1 MRRTAVAVLAQGA
14 LIAPRA
20 SVAWN
25 PNAQTRSADP
35 ARQHALDDGHMTL
48 NGRSYAVRAQVVTAL
63 KHFVDCDPDAPEDF
77 INACNDT
84 TEDLMTLECASNVE
98 LLSLKDEKA
107 EPGPFGPSS
116 VPFAQGH
123 RARDQRNATF

>member
-1 MRRTAVAVLAQGA
+1 MSA
-14 LIAPRA
+14 
-20 SVAWN
+20 
-25 PNAQTRSADP
+25 ADP
-35 ARQHALDDGHMTL
+35 ARHAALGDGHGII
-48 NGRSYAVRAQVVTAL
+48 NCRIQAVRAQVVTAL

-84 TEDLMTLECASNVE
+84 IEDLKTLACASNVGM
-98 LLSLKDEKA
+98 LSLKDGKA

-116 VPFAQGH
+116 VPIAQGH

>member
-1 MRRTAVAVLAQGA
+1 MSA
-14 LIAPRA
+14 
-20 SVAWN
+20 
-25 PNAQTRSADP
+25 ADP
-35 ARQHALDDGHMTL
+35 ARHAALGDGHGII
-48 NGRSYAVRAQVVTAL
+48 NCRIQAVRAQVVTAL

-77 INACNDT
+77 INACSDT
-84 TEDLMTLECASNVE
+84 IEDLMTLECASNVGM
-98 LLSLKDEKA
+98 LSLKDGKA